1 MFVVKRSLVS
11 ASQTDDFRSDC
22 GQSIRVKRFS
32 FHYFFFLIGGRKK
45 SFRVNVEVRCHLVY
59 SMRWGTSHLVLC
71 KFLNLLFIYLFIS
84 HCGHHFLFT
93 LIFQGTWHHTVIVF
107 FWCCVR
113 EILCKTMMKGSLK
126 IRHRLF
132 IKIYVYVF
140 QL

>member
-32 FHYFFFLIGGRKK
+32 FHYFFFNRREKK
-45 SFRVNVEVRCHLVY
+45 VISGQRWSSLSPGI

-71 KFLNLLFIYLFIS
+71 KFLNLLFIYLFFIVVS
-84 HCGHHFLFT
+84 
-93 LIFQGTWHHTVIVF
+93 IFYLHWF
-107 FWCCVR
+107 FKEHGIIQLWFFSWCCVR
-113 EILCKTMMKGSLK
+113 EILCKTMMKGSLE

>member
-45 SFRVNVEVRCHLVY
+45 SFRVNVEVRCHLVF

-71 KFLNLLFIYLFIS
+71 KFLNLLFIYLFFIVVI
-84 HCGHHFLFT
+84 
-93 LIFQGTWHHTVIVF
+93 IFYLHWF
-107 FWCCVR
+107 FKEHGIIQLWFFSWCCVR
-113 EILCKTMMKGSLK
+113 EILCKTMMKGSLE

>member
-32 FHYFFFLIGGRKK
+32 FQHFFLK
-45 SFRVNVEVRCHLVY
+45 SE
-59 SMRWGTSHLVLC
+59 GEKSHFGSTL
-71 KFLNLLFIYLFIS
+71 KFDVTWYFLWDEGQAILFYVSFLICYLFIYFSLWSSFFIYIDFS
-84 HCGHHFLFT
+84 RNMASYSYDF
-93 LIFQGTWHHTVIVF
+93 F

-140 QL
+140 RL

>member
-1 MFVVKRSLVS
+1 MSLKDLWSLHHRQTIFVRTVVN
-11 ASQTDDFRSDC
+11 
-22 GQSIRVKRFS
+22 RFAWRG
-32 FHYFFFLIGGRKK
+32 FLFIIFFFNRREKK
-45 SFRVNVEVRCHLVY
+45 VISGQRWSSLSPGI

-71 KFLNLLFIYLFIS
+71 KFLNLLFIF

-93 LIFQGTWHHTVIVF
+93 LIFQGTWHHTVMIF
-107 FWCCVR
+107 SWCCVR
-113 EILCKTMMKGSLK
+113 EILCKTMMKGSLE

>member
-1 MFVVKRSLVS
+1 MSLKDLWS
-11 ASQTDDFRSDC
+11 LHHRKTIFRSDC

-45 SFRVNVEVRCHLVY
+45 SFRVNFEVRCHLVF
-59 SMRWGTSHLVLC
+59 SMRWGTSHLVLYVS
-71 KFLNLLFIYLFIS
+71 FLICYLFIYFSLWSSFFIYIDFS
-84 HCGHHFLFT
+84 RNMASYSYDF
-93 LIFQGTWHHTVIVF
+93 F

-113 EILCKTMMKGSLK
+113 EILCKTMMKGSLE

-140 QL
+140 RL